1 LNILKVF
8 TVATSEPNR
17 FLVYWTNSSVCLK
30 GIIQA
35 RVTANIE
42 DRAIAAEL
50 SATKYLLEQKCV
62 LGQNQAGNAGIRLSV
77 SSGAIRKLMHRKSNK
92 GHLAPYAQFLSTR
105 FAGCQIDVDKD
116 RRWFDGFAPSSVEDL
131 LVSGPAQE
139 TIRVHGIG
147 EVCVTRHIVDRFAER
162 FLPAIAHDKRSQV
175 AWRKLVEL
183 AGDPDVYEVSNENA
197 WTRIKH
203 SDRGQQE
210 SRYFLNPNMKRIFVV
225 TDNPRLGRHLVTT
238 YAASHHFMRQSKAA

>member
-1 LNILKVF
+1 MNILKVF
-8 TVATSEPNR
+8 TVATSEPDQ

-30 GIIQA
+30 GIIKI
-35 RVTANIE
+35 RLTANIE

-50 SATKYLLEQKCV
+50 SALKYLLEQKCV
-62 LGQNQAGNAGIRLSV
+62 LGQNIAGNAGIQLSV

-92 GHLAPYAQFLSTR
+92 VHLAPYAQFLTTR
-105 FAGCQIDVDKD
+105 FAGCQLVVEKD
-116 RRWFDGFAPSSVEDL
+116 RQWFDDCTPNLVEDL
-131 LVSGPAQE
+131 LISGPALE
-139 TIRVHGIG
+139 TIQVSGIG
-147 EVCVTRHIVDRFAER
+147 KVCVTRHIIDRFAER
-162 FLPAIAHDKRSQV
+162 FLPAIPHDKRSQV

-210 SRYFLNPNMKRIFVV
+210 SRYFLNPNKKRIFVI
-225 TDNPRLGRHLVTT
+225 TDNPRFGRHLVTT
-238 YAASHHFMRQSKAA
+238 YAASHHFQAQRKAA

>member
-1 LNILKVF
+1 MNILK
-8 TVATSEPNR
+8 TYAVATPEPDQ
-17 FLVYWTNSSVCLK
+17 FLVYWTNSTICPK
-30 GIIQA
+30 GILKV
-35 RVTANIE
+35 RVSADIA

-50 SATKYLLEQKCV
+50 ASVKYLLEQKCV
-62 LGQNQAGNAGIRLSV
+62 IGQNLVGSSGIRIFV
-77 SSGAIRKLMHRKSNK
+77 SSGAIRKLMHRKSDK
-92 GHLAPYAQFLSTR
+92 VHLAPYTQFLATR
-105 FAGCQIDVDKD
+105 FAGCQVDVDKD

-162 FLPAIAHDKRSQV
+162 FLPAIAHDKRPQV
-175 AWRKLVEL
+175 AWKKLVEL
-183 AGDPDVYEVSNENA
+183 AADPDVVEVCNDNP

-225 TDNPRLGRHLVTT
+225 TDSPRKGRHLVTT
-238 YAASHHFMRQSKAA
+238 YPASKHFQTQLKAA